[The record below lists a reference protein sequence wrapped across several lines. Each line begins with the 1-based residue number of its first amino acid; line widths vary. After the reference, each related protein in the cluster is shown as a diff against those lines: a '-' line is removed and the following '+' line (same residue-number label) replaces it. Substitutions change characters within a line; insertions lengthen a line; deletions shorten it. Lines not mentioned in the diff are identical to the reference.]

1 MARSAELSALWT
13 TDVGPHFADTL
24 TRLLARYSEPHRR
37 YHAVEHV
44 LRVRRRVGELLRSH
58 PVPDASTVCV
68 AVWFHDAIYDV
79 RRSDNEAAS
88 SALARRE
95 LVALGWSSARVDAV
109 ERLILVTAGHTARA
123 TDEAVVIDADLSVL
137 GGDPAEYEAY
147 RQGVRFEYAHIDDDG
162 WRTGR
167 SQVLRRLLAAP
178 AIFTIDTDREP
189 RARANLTAELSSLDQ

>member
-1 MARSAELSALWT
+1 MAHSAELWALWMA
-13 TDVGPHFADTL
+13 DVGPGHGDTL
-24 TRLLARYSEPHRR
+24 TRLLARYSEPHRF
-37 YHAVEHV
+37 YHGVEHV
-44 LRVRRRVGELLRSH
+44 VRVRRRVGELLRSQ
-58 PVPDASTVCV
+58 PVCDVSTVCV
-68 AVWFHDAIYDV
+68 AGWFHDAVYDV

-88 SALARRE
+88 AALARRE

-123 TDEAVVIDADLSVL
+123 TDEAVVVDADLSVL

-167 SQVLRRLLAAP
+167 SQVLQRLLAAP